1 MAVIVPILSTF
12 NAAGI
17 NAATGA
23 LARLGGSMK
32 KLGAQAALAAA
43 GVKALGMAVD
53 FVSESVT
60 AARDLERNL
69 YSLNTVFGELSPK
82 MVQFTKDAAN
92 MGISQVDAA
101 RTATFLGS
109 VLKQAG
115 FSMADTAT
123 ETQKLTVLA
132 QDLATTYGYD
142 VSEALT
148 AMTALFRGEYD
159 PIEKFGVALKQDE
172 VNSLL
177 AAKGLGELT
186 GQAKL
191 NAQQQV
197 RLEQLYLRSADA
209 QGAFAAQS
217 ESLYG
222 VQGRLS
228 AAFENTK
235 AALGEGL
242 LPVMA
247 QFGEMLIPIVGDST
261 GKLED
266 GFKGLGDT
274 MKALAPLV
282 EPVIRI
288 LVDLIGALGL
298 LLSALAPLIE
308 MLSKVL
314 AGALI
319 FIADAF
325 ESVGRGIDELMGPL
339 DALANTVNGSFGGG
353 VTAWLTGFLDDLTR
367 GSVLLRWIYDL
378 WTAITGQFDKKGTA
392 EQARQNRER
401 GQAQNFQDPVKA
413 PAKGGSGANAES
425 EADKKAK
432 DAAKK
437 RAAAFAASLK
447 ASKEAAEKTRQAFA
461 DLRASIDDF
470 NKGFV
475 ATLAGFKEMFA
486 FSTPMGEFEQKT
498 VDAFQNI
505 TDAAKDAFEK
515 GLISPKVLAELQA
528 YADKEKAVLVGIAK
542 QRDVLQKKISIAQS
556 ITSGVMGSLN
566 LTSLLE
572 TETKQVTKSVT
583 KMVDGIAVTT
593 TQTFDEVVSGGLAGS
608 FKKLVDKTK
617 AFAGNLTQLKK
628 LGLNGNLFKQI
639 VDAGAEGGNATA
651 EAIIAGGADAVKEL
665 NGLFGELTTA
675 GSDIAGTATDVMYGL
690 GEDVTNSFIDG
701 LRAQDQALI
710 NAAQS
715 LANTFANSFNARLG
729 TAMNVNLT
737 GTQATAGLS
746 MDSTDYIRG
755 RGRVTASGLT
765 PAGSAPVNV
774 IINAGAITD
783 QASLPQVIVDGL
795 GTYVRQSG
803 AGGLTRLLGL

>member
-23 LARLGGSMK
+23 LGSLGASLK
-32 KLGAQAALAAA
+32 RVGAQAAAAA
-43 GVKALGMAVD
+43 VGIKAMGAAVD
-53 FVSESVT
+53 FVSESIT
-60 AARDLERNL
+60 AARDLQRNL
-69 YSLNTVFGELSPK
+69 YSLNTVFGDLAPR
-82 MVQFTKDAAN
+82 MQQFTKDAAG

-123 ETQKLTVLA
+123 ETEKLTILA

-159 PIEKFGVALKQDE
+159 PIEKFGVALKQNE
-172 VNSLL
+172 INTIL
-177 AAKGLGELT
+177 AAKGMDKLT
-186 GQAKL
+186 GQALL
-191 NAQQQV
+191 NAQQQI

-217 ESLYG
+217 TSLYG
-222 VQGRLS
+222 VQGRLNAS
-228 AAFENTK
+228 FENLKST
-235 AALGEGL
+235 LGQEL

-247 QFGEMLIPIVGDST
+247 KFGESLIPTIEKNGS
-261 GKLED
+261 KLQTF
-266 GFKGLGDT
+266 FKGLSGTID
-274 MKALAPLV
+274 ALIPLFD
-282 EPVIRI
+282 PLIRI
-288 LVDLIGALGL
+288 LSDLVGSLGSLLTALNPVIDYIANVATG
-298 LLSALAPLIE
+298 
-308 MLSKVL
+308 VL
-314 AGALI
+314 DSFAEKL
-319 FIADAF
+319 
-325 ESVGRGIDELMGPL
+325 ETVGRGIDDLSTIFN
-339 DALANTVNGSFGGG
+339 DFFQLANQTFGGG
-353 VTAWLTGFLDDLTR
+353 FSDWLLDVMGQVMRLHP
-367 GSVLLRWIYDL
+367 VLAEVYKIWLLLLGKSD
-378 WTAITGQFDKKGTA
+378 TKGTA
-392 EQARQNRER
+392 EQARQNREKY
-401 GQAQNFQDPVKA
+401 QAQNFKDPVKRT
-413 PAKGGSGANAES
+413 GGGGNTDTES

-432 DAAKK
+432 EAAKK

-447 ASKEAAEKTRQAFA
+447 ASKDAAEKTRKAFA

-475 ATLAGFKEMFA
+475 ETLAGFKEMFA
-486 FSTPMGEFEQKT
+486 FSAPMGEFEQKT

-505 TDAAKDAFEK
+505 TDAAKEAFEK
-515 GLISPKVLAELQA
+515 GLISPKVLADLQA
-528 YADKEKAVLVGIAK
+528 YADKEKTLLVGIAK

-628 LGLNGNLFKQI
+628 LGLNGQLFKQI

-651 EAIIAGGADAVKEL
+651 EAIIAGGAEAVQEL

-675 GSDIAGTATDVMYGL
+675 GSDIASTATDVMYGL

-729 TAMNVNLT
+729 SAMNVNLT
-737 GTQATAGLS
+737 GTQVTAGLS

-755 RGRVTASGLT
+755 RGRVSASGL
-765 PAGSAPVNV
+765 APSGQPVINV
-774 IINAGAITD
+774 TVQANTITD